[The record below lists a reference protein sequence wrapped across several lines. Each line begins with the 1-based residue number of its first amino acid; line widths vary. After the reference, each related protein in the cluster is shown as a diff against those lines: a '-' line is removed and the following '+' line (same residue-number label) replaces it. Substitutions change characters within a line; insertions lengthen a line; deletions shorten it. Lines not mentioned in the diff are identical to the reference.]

1 MNDLENKILEFIQN
15 REKNKETTAPRH
27 VHIRFG
33 IEIKEI
39 EEILK
44 LLSSKKIISKS
55 YDIQYQ
61 EDRYLPVKTVKE

>member
-15 REKNKETTAPRH
+15 REKNKESTAPRH

-55 YDIQYQ
+55 YDNQYQ
-61 EDRYLPVKTVKE
+61 EDRYLPVKSVKE